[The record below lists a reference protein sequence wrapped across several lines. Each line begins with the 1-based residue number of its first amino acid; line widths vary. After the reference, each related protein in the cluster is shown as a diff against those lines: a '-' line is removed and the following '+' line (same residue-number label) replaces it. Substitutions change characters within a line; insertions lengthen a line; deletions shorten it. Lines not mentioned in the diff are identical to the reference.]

1 MARREHLTP
10 WEWALLGGAAF
21 LVLGAA
27 RGRTLTLGEMRAL
40 AADTGFPDP
49 DLAAAVAMAESGGKA
64 GIVIA
69 EPHGGPSFGLWQIHQ
84 SDHPQY
90 SPAGLLDPAYNARAA
105 FEISKQGVDF
115 TAWSTFNNG
124 LHLRWMPKN
133 GS

>member
-1 MARREHLTP
+1 MARRERVAP
-10 WEWALLGGAAF
+10 WEWALLGGAAL
-21 LVLGAA
+21 LVLGAS
-27 RGRTLTLGEMRAL
+27 RGRTLTLAEMRQL

-49 DLAAAVAMAESGGKA
+49 DLAAAVAMAESGGKT
-64 GIVIA
+64 GIVIP

-90 SPAGLLDPAYNARAA
+90 TPGGLLDPAYNARAA
-105 FEISKQGVDF
+105 FEISQRGTVW
-115 TAWSTFNNG
+115 TQWATFNNG